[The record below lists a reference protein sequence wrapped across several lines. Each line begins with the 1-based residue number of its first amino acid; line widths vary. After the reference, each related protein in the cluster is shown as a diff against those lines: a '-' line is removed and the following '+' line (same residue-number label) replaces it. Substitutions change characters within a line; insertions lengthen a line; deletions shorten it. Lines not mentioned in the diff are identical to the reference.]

1 MKIAVTGSTGFVGS
15 HLCQALEADGHEVV
29 AIKRGDIVRG
39 EDATAERMSGCQA
52 VVNLAGETISRRWT
66 KAYKRRIF
74 DSRVALTQTLIKA
87 MAKSE
92 RPPELLIS
100 TSAIGAFAPHGCYN
114 EADESNATDF
124 LGELSRQWE
133 MAAGEATTL
142 GVRTLIFRFALVLG
156 PDGGLLKQL
165 LLPFR
170 LGLGGPV
177 GNGRQHF
184 SWVHIDDLVNA
195 YRFALNYPQMSGV
208 YHICS
213 PNPTTNRDL
222 SKQLG
227 AVLRRPALL
236 PVPAFVLKL
245 VYGEGGEVMTSGQCV
260 TSTRLEAEGYRFE
273 YPHLRQALEHILQKS
288 P

>member
-15 HLCQALEADGHEVV
+15 HLNQALVADGHEVV
-29 AIKRGDIVRG
+29 PLKRGDIVRG
-39 EDATAERMSGCQA
+39 VDAVAEQMSGCQA
-52 VVNLAGETISRRWT
+52 VINLAGETISRRWT
-66 KAYKRRIF
+66 KAYKQRIWE
-74 DSRVALTQTLIKA
+74 SRVSLTQTLVQA
-87 MAKSE
+87 MTKLE
-92 RPPELLIS
+92 QPPESLIS
-100 TSAIGAFAPHGCYN
+100 TSAIGAFAPQGCYN

-124 LGELSRQWE
+124 LGGLSRQWE
-133 MAAGEATTL
+133 AAAHEAEKE
-142 GVRTLIFRFALVLG
+142 GIRTLIFRFALVLG
-156 PDGGLLKQL
+156 GDGGLLKQL

-195 YRFALNYPQMSGV
+195 YRFALTHPQMSGV

-227 AVLRRPALL
+227 AVLRRPAVL

-245 VYGEGGEVMTSGQCV
+245 IYGEGGEVMTSGQCV
-260 TSTRLEAEGYRFE
+260 TSKRLEGEGYQFD
-273 YPHLRQALEHILQKS
+273 YPQLREALEQILRN
-288 P
+288 